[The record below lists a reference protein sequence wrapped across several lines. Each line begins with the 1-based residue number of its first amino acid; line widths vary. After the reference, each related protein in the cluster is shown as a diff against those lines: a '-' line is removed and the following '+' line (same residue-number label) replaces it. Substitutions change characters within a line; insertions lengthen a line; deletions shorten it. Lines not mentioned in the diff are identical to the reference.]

1 MLQFRFFGHKA
12 LRMTSGVVRLA
23 NDKIMM
29 KKLEIIRSVK
39 MILILIC
46 LLLILTGYVMWYFLT
61 DTEERFVKYKMVK
74 KNNTIVYEAVN
85 TGKLVFMRIKNFF
98 GERFLRR
105 LPISRASSK
114 ESEIAQ
120 AGKNI
125 KTAGR

>member
-1 MLQFRFFGHKA
+1 
-12 LRMTSGVVRLA
+12 
-23 NDKIMM
+23 
-29 KKLEIIRSVK
+29 
-39 MILILIC
+39 MILILTC
-46 LLLILTGYVMWYFLT
+46 LFLVLAGYVIWYFLT
-61 DTEERFVKYKMVK
+61 GTKERFVKYKMVR

-85 TGKLVFMRIKNFF
+85 TGKLVIMKIKNFF

-125 KTAGR
+125 RKAGR

>member
-1 MLQFRFFGHKA
+1 
-12 LRMTSGVVRLA
+12 
-23 NDKIMM
+23 
-29 KKLEIIRSVK
+29 

-46 LLLILTGYVMWYFLT
+46 LLLTLTGYVMWYFLT

-98 GERFLRR
+98 GKIF
-105 LPISRASSK
+105 
-114 ESEIAQ
+114 
-120 AGKNI
+120 